1 MGGGGSST
9 INQEM
14 NMSMVNDILYESVTN
29 NESYTQNEMRNE
41 QVLNLKIG
49 RNVGCNIETDQTI
62 NSTFMATTEQISN
75 SFQNVAN
82 DLVSSLQAGAS
93 SALDKQTQ
101 AGNLQFGDKQ
111 NVNQKINTEIEN
123 IVKTQLETNNLTE
136 TINKAVNVQEGNLE
150 IGETICLNGE
160 QLSFRQ
166 NISADLAAQAVTRN
180 LLTAISKNSV
190 VQDTIAQIDA
200 EAKSKAGG
208 AAEVVDSVGN
218 AATGIIGA
226 VTGPMKYAII
236 AAAGLCCMLVI
247 AMLVMGLSP
256 AGQSKMKNMNMR
268 GMKMPGGLPGMKR

>member
-82 DLVSSLQAGAS
+82 DLVSSLQAGAGA
-93 SALDKQTQ
+93 ALDKQTQ

-136 TINKAVNVQEGNLE
+136 TINKAVNVQEGNIE
-150 IGETICLNGE
+150 IGETICLDGE

-166 NISADLAAQAVTRN
+166 NISADLAAQAVTKN
-180 LLTAISKNSV
+180 ILTAVTKNSV
-190 VQDTIAQIDA
+190 VQDTIAKIDA
-200 EAKSKAGG
+200 EAKAKAGG

-226 VTGPMKYAII
+226 VTGPMKYAIM